1 MPYDHLNRYRKTFNK
16 IQHHLWLKTLQ
27 KVSTEGIYLN
37 IIKDI
42 KVKPT
47 ASIILNSGTL
57 KAFCLR
63 PGTRQRWPHSPLP
76 LKRVLKSSHGNQ
88 RRKRNKGNQKREKK
102 VKLSL
107 FVNEMILTMENH
119 KDDTRRLPEFIN
131 EFGKAA
137 RYKMNTLKF
146 LAF

>member
-1 MPYDHLNRYRKTFNK
+1 M
-16 IQHHLWLKTLQ
+16 
-27 KVSTEGIYLN
+27 STEGTYLN

-42 KVKPT
+42 KDKPT
-47 ASIILNSGTL
+47 ANISLNGKKL

-76 LKRVLKSSHGNQ
+76 LKPVLKSNHGNQ
-88 RRKRNKGNQKREKK
+88 RRERNKRNQKWGKK

-119 KDDTRRLPEFIN
+119 KDATRTLPEFIT
-131 EFGKAA
+131 EFGKSA
-137 RYKMNTLKF
+137 RYKMNTPKF
-146 LAF
+146 LAFLYANDE